1 MRAVQIPRP
10 GGPEVLEIGEVA
22 SPQPGAGEVLIR
34 MAAATV
40 NPTDLGIRA
49 RGAGDGIPAPWT
61 PGMEIAGTIESVGEG
76 TTLRA
81 GQRVFGIVDHHRAK
95 GGGAQ
100 AELVVLPAGS
110 VVATP
115 DNVSDVAAATL
126 PMNGLTVLQ
135 ALHRL
140 HLAPGQTLGVLGS
153 AGAVGQY
160 AIQLAVAAGLRV
172 VADAKPEDEDLVRGF
187 GAHDVVPRSEDV
199 AASFRTV
206 IPGGTDGLID
216 AAVVDALALGA
227 IKDGGALA
235 TLRRWNGPTER
246 GIRIE
251 PVWVTD
257 DIENTAWLQQLADH
271 AHAGRLTPRVATVLP
286 MQQIQDAHQRL
297 EAGGTRGRIVIIP

>member
-10 GGPEVLEIGEVA
+10 GGPEVLQIGHVA
-22 SPQPGAGEVLIR
+22 SPQPGAGQVLIR

-40 NPTDLGIRA
+40 NPTDLALRA
-49 RGAGDGIPAPWT
+49 RGAGDAVPAPWT
-61 PGMEIAGTIESVGEG
+61 PGMEIAGTIESVGEA
-76 TTLRA
+76 TTFRT
-81 GQRVFGIVDHHRAK
+81 GERVFGIVNAH
-95 GGGAQ
+95 GPEGGAQ

-115 DNVSDVAAATL
+115 DNVSDVEAATL

-140 HLAPGQTLGVLGS
+140 HLAPGQTLGVIGS

-172 VADAKPEDEDLVRGF
+172 VADAKPEDEDLVREF
-187 GAHDVVPRSEDV
+187 GAHDIVPRSKNV

-216 AAVVDALALGA
+216 AAVIDALALGA

-251 PVWVTD
+251 PVWVPDET
-257 DIENTAWLQQLADH
+257 ENTAWLQELADH
-271 AHAGRLTPRVATVLP
+271 AHAGRLTPRIAAVLP
-286 MQQIQDAHQRL
+286 MQQIQDAHRRL
-297 EAGGTRGRIVIIP
+297 EAGGVRGRIVLVP

>member
-1 MRAVQIPRP
+1 MRAVQILRP
-10 GGPEVLEIGEVA
+10 GGPEVLEIGHVA
-22 SPQPGAGEVLIR
+22 SPRPRVGQVLIR

-40 NPTDLGIRA
+40 NPTDLALRA
-49 RGAGDGIPAPWT
+49 RGASDAIPAPWT
-61 PGMEIAGTIESVGEG
+61 PGMEIAGTIESAGEG
-76 TTLRA
+76 TTFRT
-81 GQRVFGIVDHHRAK
+81 GERVFGIVNAH
-95 GGGAQ
+95 GPQGGAQ

-110 VVATP
+110 VVGTP
-115 DNVSDVAAATL
+115 DNVSDVEAATL

-140 HLAPGQTLGVLGS
+140 HLAPGSTLGVIGS

-187 GAHDVVPRSEDV
+187 GAHHLVPRSKDV

-216 AAVVDALALGA
+216 AAVIDALALGA

-251 PVWVTD
+251 AVWVPDET
-257 DIENTAWLQQLADH
+257 ENTAWLQQLADH
-271 AHAGRLTPRVATVLP
+271 AHAGRLTPRIAAVLP
-286 MQQIQDAHQRL
+286 MQQIQDAHRRL
-297 EAGGTRGRIVIIP
+297 EAGGTRGRIVLVP

>member
-10 GGPEVLEIGEVA
+10 GGPEVLEIGDVA
-22 SPQPGAGEVLIR
+22 LPEPGAGEVLIR

-40 NPTDLGIRA
+40 NPADLVLRA
-49 RGAGDGIPAPWT
+49 RGGGDAVPAPWT
-61 PGMEIAGTIESVGEG
+61 PGMEIAGSIESVGEG
-76 TTLRA
+76 TTLRT
-81 GQRVFGIVDHHRAK
+81 GQRVFGVVNAQGP

-100 AELVVLPAGS
+100 AELVVLPAGA

-115 DNVSDVAAATL
+115 DNISDVGASTL
-126 PMNGLTVLQ
+126 PMNGLTALQ

-160 AIQLAVAAGLRV
+160 AIQLGVAAGLHV

-187 GAHDVVPRSEDV
+187 GAHDVVPRSKNI
-199 AASFRTV
+199 AATFRTV
-206 IPGGTDGLID
+206 VPGGTDGLID

-251 PVWVTD
+251 PVWVPD
-257 DIENTAWLQQLADH
+257 EIGNTAWLEQLADH
-271 AHAGRLTPRVATVLP
+271 AQAGRLTPRIAAVLP
-286 MQQIQDAHQRL
+286 LHQIQDAHQRL
-297 EAGGTRGRIVIIP
+297 EAGGVRGRIVLVP

>member
-10 GGPEVLEIGEVA
+10 GGPDVLEIGDVA
-22 SPQPGAGEVLIR
+22 SPRPGAGQVLIR

-40 NPTDLGIRA
+40 NPTDLALRA
-49 RGAGDGIPAPWT
+49 RGAGDAVPAPWT
-61 PGMEIAGTIESVGEG
+61 PGMEIAGTIEGVGEG
-76 TTLRA
+76 TTFRT
-81 GQRVFGIVDHHRAK
+81 GERVFGIVNARRPE
-95 GGGAQ
+95 GGAQ

-115 DNVSDVAAATL
+115 DNISDVEAATL

-140 HLAPGQTLGVLGS
+140 HLPPGSTLGVLGS

-206 IPGGTDGLID
+206 VPGGVDGLVD

-227 IKDGGALA
+227 IKNGGALA

-251 PVWVTD
+251 PVWVAD

-271 AHAGRLTPRVATVLP
+271 ARAGRLTPRIAAVLP
-286 MQQIQDAHQRL
+286 MQQVQDAHRRL
-297 EAGGTRGRIVIIP
+297 EAGGTRGRIVIVP

>member
-1 MRAVQIPRP
+1 MRAVQIFRAD
-10 GGPEVLEIGEVA
+10 GPEVLEIGHVA
-22 SPQPGAGEVLIR
+22 SPQPGARQVLIR

-40 NPTDLGIRA
+40 NPADLVLRA
-49 RGAGDGIPAPWT
+49 RGAGDAVPAPWT
-61 PGMEIAGTIESVGEG
+61 PGMEIAGTIESLGEG
-76 TTLRA
+76 TTFRT
-81 GQRVFGIVDHHRAK
+81 GERVFGIVNAS
-95 GGGAQ
+95 GPEGGAQ

-110 VVATP
+110 GVRTP
-115 DNVSDVAAATL
+115 DNVSDVEAATL

-140 HLAPGQTLGVLGS
+140 HLAPGSTLGVIGS

-160 AIQLAVAAGLRV
+160 AIQLGVAAGLRV

-187 GAHDVVPRSEDV
+187 SAHEIVPRSKDV

-251 PVWVTD
+251 PLSVAD
-257 DIENTAWLQQLADH
+257 EYGNTAWLQELADH
-271 AHAGRLTPRVATVLP
+271 AQAGRLTPRIAAVLP

-297 EAGGTRGRIVIIP
+297 EAGGVRGRIVLVP

>member
-1 MRAVQIPRP
+1 VQIVRP
-10 GGPEVLEIGEVA
+10 GGPEVLEIGDAA

-34 MAAATV
+34 MTAATV
-40 NPTDLGIRA
+40 NPTDLLLRA
-49 RGAGDGIPAPWT
+49 RGAGDAISAPWT
-61 PGMEIAGTIESVGEG
+61 PGMEIAGTIESVGED
-76 TTLRA
+76 TTFRT
-81 GQRVFGIVDHHRAK
+81 GERVFGIANAHSPK
-95 GGGAQ
+95 GGAQ

-110 VVATP
+110 VARTP
-115 DNVSDVAAATL
+115 KNVSDPEAATL

-135 ALHRL
+135 ALRRL
-140 HLAPGQTLGVLGS
+140 HLAPGSTLGVIGS

-172 VADAKPEDEDLVRGF
+172 VADAKPEDEDLVREF
-187 GAHDVVPRSEDV
+187 GAHEVVPRSKDV

-235 TLRRWNGPTER
+235 TLRMWNGPTER

-251 PVWVTD
+251 PVWVPD
-257 DIENTAWLQQLADH
+257 DNGNTAGLQELADH
-271 AHAGRLTPRVATVLP
+271 ALAGRLSPRIAAVLP
-286 MQQIQDAHQRL
+286 MQQIQDAHRRL
-297 EAGGTRGRIVIIP
+297 EAGGIRGRIVLVP